1 MEYHDR
7 SDACFLSLFSYTT
20 AGKRNSHR
28 LMKIIS
34 YYDTVFHSTS
44 LHYLMLCF
52 CIANILGCNS
62 KLKSIS
68 YISSAPT
75 MISFGM
81 LRTTVCKDKEA
92 DNINLSF
99 VTWRKKRLCSLNIE
113 SRTDICLVNK
123 CLNIY
128 PHFNH
133 VNDRIALLFTA
144 SSFFLNKVTLPQK
157 LKMTLLVSCSIQC
170 NCNP

>member
-1 MEYHDR
+1 MDYHDR

-52 CIANILGCNS
+52 CIANIPGCNS
-62 KLKSIS
+62 KLKSTS

-81 LRTTVCKDKEA
+81 LRNTACKDKQA

-99 VTWRKKRLCSLNIE
+99 VTWRKKRLWSISME
-113 SRTDICLVNK
+113 SESDICPLNK
-123 CLNIY
+123 YLNTY
-128 PHFNH
+128 PHF
-133 VNDRIALLFTA
+133 F
-144 SSFFLNKVTLPQK
+144 
-157 LKMTLLVSCSIQC
+157 
-170 NCNP
+170 